1 MIRNGSEKKE
11 KFQILKQNVQSCSVG
26 VEDTKF
32 PEDRVQKSHLKLA
45 LNIISR
51 RMVTKKELMDK
62 FKTKYQEE
70 ISEDVVEKLENM
82 KLIDDE
88 KVAEIEC
95 RNLAERKFY
104 ANSRIKI
111 HLMKR
116 GLSNDLISKYLN
128 SDDEKTRALSLL
140 RRKYNSANQKEKASR
155 LLFSYGYSHSII
167 KSCIE
172 EYFNEF
178 S

>member
-1 MIRNGSEKKE
+1 MVHKDLERKE
-11 KFQILKQNVQSCSVG
+11 KFQILKKNVQNCSFG
-26 VEDTKF
+26 AENTKF
-32 PEDRVQKSHLKLA
+32 NEDRIQKSHLKLA

-51 RMVTKKELMDK
+51 RMVTKKELIEK

-70 ISEDVVEKLENM
+70 ISDDVVEKLENM

-104 ANSRIKI
+104 ANLRIKI

-128 SDDEKTRALSLL
+128 FDDEKTRALSLL

>member
-1 MIRNGSEKKE
+1 MIRNSSEKKE
-11 KFQILKQNVQSCSVG
+11 KFQILKHNVQNCSVG
-26 VEDTKF
+26 VENTKF
-32 PEDRVQKSHLKLA
+32 NEDKIQKSHLKLA

-95 RNLAERKFY
+95 RNLAERKLY
-104 ANSRIKI
+104 ANSRIKV

-116 GLSNDLISKYLN
+116 GLSSDLISKYLDF
-128 SDDEKTRALSLL
+128 DDEKTRALSLL
-140 RRKYNSANQKEKASR
+140 RKKYKSANQKEKASR
-155 LLFSYGYSHSII
+155 FLFSYGYSYSVI